1 MKGRWRGERR
11 GRWGGWQRKG
21 RIEGGGCGEQAVWEE
36 DKTGGGLGFLL
47 LSVCLFEIRRIAQID

>member
-36 DKTGGGLGFLL
+36 DKTGGEVGI
-47 LSVCLFEIRRIAQID
+47 SVVKCLPF